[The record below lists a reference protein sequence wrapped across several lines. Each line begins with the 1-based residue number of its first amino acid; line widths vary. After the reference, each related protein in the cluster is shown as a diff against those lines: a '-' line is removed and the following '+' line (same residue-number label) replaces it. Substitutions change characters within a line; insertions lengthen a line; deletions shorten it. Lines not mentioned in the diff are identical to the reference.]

1 MHLNS
6 LTIFL
11 PFLPLI
17 LANQPLCTPSTF
29 TSLSLP
35 GTKILNI
42 TTTPHTNLTLSV
54 PDEQNHF
61 AANITSL
68 SACEVLI
75 AYTHTTL
82 EETSAPTQ
90 PPSNTT
96 QQYPA
101 DTVLTTIMLPLP
113 SKWTGR
119 LLGAGGGGWVTGV
132 DDPRTLFW
140 AASRGFAVTSTDS
153 GLSTPS
159 PPTWALVA
167 PGQLNMRLVHNFAS
181 RCLLEAGTL
190 GKAVAKTYYGQDV
203 SKSYWN
209 GCSQGGRQGH
219 ILAQRFA
226 GVYDG
231 VLATA
236 PGLQWGELAM
246 QFMWAQAV
254 MNDVGEYPSPC
265 EFEGIHIAAVEFCEG
280 GEWIVLDSTCE
291 FDAGGLVGKTVK
303 CPSMNSSSVVTETA
317 ARVARATWRGSR
329 TPEGEFLWYG
339 LDVSA
344 RLVYHAATVCGANG
358 TCVGDPNALTVEWQ
372 KYFLALD
379 PEFDVRAVNTTT
391 YAELFKE
398 SVRYNPLIA
407 ATDPDLSA
415 FAKAG
420 GKMITWHGTADV
432 LLGPKYTEHYVKSVY
447 DLDPKAAE
455 YYRYFEAPGLDHCG
469 FGTKGY
475 YPGEALES
483 LIAWVENGTEPATL
497 KALNRE
503 TGKEADLCLWP
514 KKLVYVGGNASLAC
528 K

>member
-1 MHLNS
+1 M
-6 LTIFL
+6 
-11 PFLPLI
+11 
-17 LANQPLCTPSTF
+17 
-29 TSLSLP
+29 
-35 GTKILNI
+35 
-42 TTTPHTNLTLSV
+42 
-54 PDEQNHF
+54 
-61 AANITSL
+61 
-68 SACEVLI
+68 
-75 AYTHTTL
+75 
-82 EETSAPTQ
+82 
-90 PPSNTT
+90 
-96 QQYPA
+96 
-101 DTVLTTIMLPLP
+101 
-113 SKWTGR
+113 
-119 LLGAGGGGWVTGV
+119 
-132 DDPRTLFW
+132 
-140 AASRGFAVTSTDS
+140 
-153 GLSTPS
+153 
-159 PPTWALVA
+159 
-167 PGQLNMRLVHNFAS
+167 
-181 RCLLEAGTL
+181 
-190 GKAVAKTYYGQDV
+190 
-203 SKSYWN
+203 
-209 GCSQGGRQGH
+209 
-219 ILAQRFA
+219 
-226 GVYDG
+226 
-231 VLATA
+231 
-236 PGLQWGELAM
+236 
-246 QFMWAQAV
+246 
-254 MNDVGEYPSPC
+254 
-265 EFEGIHIAAVEFCEG
+265 
-280 GEWIVLDSTCE
+280 LDSTCE